1 MKVIRQK
8 WPYAIL
14 IAVTAIA
21 LLTDYGARDGAVAQD
36 TEKETQTDDGE
47 AQSAETEADIL
58 ITPRKA
64 SCRCGRL
71 RVAYNGPDPERITLC
86 HCNSCQMRTGTAF
99 SIQARLPREHVKIN
113 GKSTEWT
120 FPDDLQEKPDY
131 RSCDSGGA
139 TFHFCPTCGSTVYWD
154 IHAAPEVVG
163 IAIGTLTD
171 PTFPAPKISGFE
183 AYAHPWA
190 MKPAELP
197 ILRAEYDKLK

>member
-1 MKVIRQK
+1 MKTAFHRFFLATQMAAFAV
-8 WPYAIL
+8 AIL
-14 IAVTAIA
+14 TVCGPNAAC
-21 LLTDYGARDGAVAQD
+21 AQ
-36 TEKETQTDDGE
+36 
-47 AQSAETEADIL
+47 ETEAPDRAETRAADSKSEQDSAVKIH
-58 ITPRKA
+58 KA
-64 SCRCGRL
+64 SCRCGQL
-71 RVAYNGPDPERITLC
+71 SATYKGPDPERITLC
-86 HCNSCQMRTGTAF
+86 HCNSCQLRTGTAF
-99 SIQARLPREHVKIN
+99 SIQARLPRQHVKIN

-120 FPDDLQEKPDY
+120 FPDDLEKKPDY

-190 MKPAELP
+190 MKPADLP
-197 ILRAEYDKLK
+197 ILRAEHDKLK